1 MNSNPASTVLSEL
14 VAALERR
21 QIRSR
26 ELLDAFLDRVER
38 LDKALNSV
46 IALDAERARRRAD
59 EIDAARAANAALPAL
74 AGIPVTVKDSFE
86 TQGLRTTCGAPQW
99 AKHVPAVSA
108 DAVQKLTDA
117 GCIVFGKTNTP
128 SYAADLQTYNAV
140 FGVTANPWDRS
151 RTCGGSSGG
160 AAVAVAC
167 AFSAFE
173 LGSDIGGSIRTPA
186 HFCGVY
192 GHKPTYAL
200 VPARGHIPPPPGTL
214 SVPDL
219 AVCGPIARSA
229 EDLALVLATVAD
241 SRCRLQA
248 PTRGLRE
255 LRAAVWFDE
264 PAFPLDASVREVLE
278 TAVDALGKAGV
289 RIDRR
294 QSVGSL
300 GELFDVYLRLLWPVT
315 TAHLSTRALARLVE
329 AAAAHPADSWHAKLA
344 RYATAQ
350 HREWLVAHERREQLR
365 RRFADLFRD
374 VDVLLLPVN
383 PVTAFAHDHSDDL
396 MARSITV
403 NGEQRWYWE
412 QLAWV
417 APATMAYLPATAA
430 PIGRSRHGLPVG
442 IQIVGPQFGDLTTID
457 FARRMAGVV
466 GGFVP
471 PPGFE

>member
-1 MNSNPASTVLSEL
+1 
-14 VAALERR
+14 
-21 QIRSR
+21 
-26 ELLDAFLDRVER
+26 
-38 LDKALNSV
+38 
-46 IALDAERARRRAD
+46 
-59 EIDAARAANAALPAL
+59 
-74 AGIPVTVKDSFE
+74 
-86 TQGLRTTCGAPQW
+86 
-99 AKHVPAVSA
+99 
-108 DAVQKLTDA
+108 
-117 GCIVFGKTNTP
+117 
-128 SYAADLQTYNAV
+128 
-140 FGVTANPWDRS
+140 
-151 RTCGGSSGG
+151 
-160 AAVAVAC
+160 
-167 AFSAFE
+167 
-173 LGSDIGGSIRTPA
+173 
-186 HFCGVY
+186 
-192 GHKPTYAL
+192 
-200 VPARGHIPPPPGTL
+200 
-214 SVPDL
+214 
-219 AVCGPIARSA
+219 
-229 EDLALVLATVAD
+229 
-241 SRCRLQA
+241 
-248 PTRGLRE
+248 
-255 LRAAVWFDE
+255 
-264 PAFPLDASVREVLE
+264 VREVLE